1 MICKI
6 KETIEKY
13 NMLSQVKSVA
23 VGVSG
28 GADSVCLL
36 HYLSSI
42 RQEYDIILKAVHVN
56 HNIRGEQA
64 QRDCDYVKELCKKLD
79 VELFVFSVDVPA
91 LASERG
97 VSVEECGRSVR
108 YECFEKLGC
117 DAIAVAHTLSDSI
130 ETMLFN
136 FARGTSLRGV
146 CGIPAKRDNIIRPL
160 IACTRSEIEKYCED
174 NVLSF
179 VTDSTNLSDDYARNK
194 IRHHAVPALK
204 QINPEIE
211 KCALRFFESVRLDLD
226 YMEESAQTLIS
237 KSRINDNSYNL
248 APWQSSHE
256 AVRRQ
261 AMGLLISPYLH
272 KPVESRHIEL
282 CCRAVK
288 EGKGKVELTKSLYL
302 TVKGDII
309 TIQFSSPLSK
319 EWKIPVD
326 SQEIKTPY
334 ASYFVKCCD
343 TYALDEAEKAFAV
356 DADTVK
362 GNLVLRSRLPGDKIK
377 DARRKNTKTLKKL
390 FNEMKIPP
398 EKRSEIAV
406 LSDDNGVLWAENI
419 CVNADNAFSKNTK
432 RVYIV
437 KKKG

>member
-1 MICKI
+1 MTCKI
-6 KETIEKY
+6 KRTIEKF
-13 NMLSQVKSVA
+13 NMLSRVKSVA

-36 HYLSSI
+36 HYLSTI

-79 VELFVFSVDVPA
+79 VELSVFSVDVPA
-91 LASERG
+91 LASEKG
-97 VSVEECGRSVR
+97 MSVEECGRSVR
-108 YECFEKLGC
+108 YECFNKLGC
-117 DAIAVAHTLSDSI
+117 DAVAVAHTLSDSI

-146 CGIPAKRDNIIRPL
+146 CGIPPKRDNIIRPL
-160 IACTRSEIEKYCED
+160 IECTRSEIESYCEE
-174 NVLSF
+174 NSLSF
-179 VTDSTNLSDDYARNK
+179 VTDSTNLLDDYARNK

-211 KCALRFFESVRLDLD
+211 KCALRFFESVSIDCD
-226 YMEESAQTLIS
+226 YIDESAGKLIS
-237 KSRINDNSYNL
+237 DSRLSDCSYKL
-248 APWQSSHE
+248 EPWQSCHE
-256 AVRRQ
+256 AVRWQ
-261 AMGLLISPYLH
+261 ALGLLISPYLQ
-272 KPVESRHIEL
+272 KPVENRHIEL

-288 EGKGKVELTKSLYL
+288 ASKGKVELTKDLYL
-302 TVKGDII
+302 AVKSDII
-309 TIQFSSPLSK
+309 TIQFSSPFSN
-319 EWKIPVD
+319 EWKIPV
-326 SQEIKTPY
+326 EIGEINSPY
-334 ASYFVKCCD
+334 ASYLIACCGVSE
-343 TYALDEAEKAFAV
+343 LDEAEKAFAV

-362 GNLVLRSRLPGDKIK
+362 GKLVLRSRLPGDKIK
-377 DARRKNTKTLKKL
+377 DAKRKNTKTLKKL

-398 EKRSEIAV
+398 EKRNETAV